1 MSDTYTDEPTPE
13 NYLKLI
19 ENEGEFSGDVD
30 MDVAGADL
38 AGIDMDVAESDVEGI
53 DLAEMDVEGIDL
65 AEIDLAD
72 MDVEGIDVADMDVA
86 RADLTGAEISGAPP
100 AEDRIVLAQ
109 ATTGKEELTKDRDLA
124 VQLYRENRNMPW
136 FTDYM
141 KQLGVESGQSASVAT
156 IAEAIDSEE
165 YTPDEIIFTIARAR
179 NAGVDSNEMFYTAL
193 SNAPRHYKES
203 ILHRRMGR
211 LPRDI
216 ALRDMVLTLA
226 EDAGI
231 PTEYIQRI
239 LDQPGAD
246 PNSILSRLTGWQD
259 VVTKMDAAE
268 MVVKAGGR
276 KLGETAPAAVA
287 ATKAGALTYRA
298 LAPVQLALSALP
310 FPLSGKIAKGAQVGA
325 AATVGGG
332 VFLGSTFLTQ
342 KTIDSIFGKAPPVTP
357 RALPWWMAGDAV
369 GTFWS
374 VGYPVRKTLGALPE
388 NTGLRTVAS
397 NLDYYNAS
405 FWERAKTFFPGMKE
419 STQNLLSEISKA
431 ANASWKGGPFAGIKG
446 GPWALAD
453 KQIALAFGVGA
464 GHAEAEYPGHFGWK
478 VALETGWGL
487 IQPQRLVWNLLKNIP
502 GAVKGAV
509 SGTKGAFAQSP
520 SGQHWASGTSWL
532 RKLLNNGGY
541 TDEMITNEIIPL
553 LETMETVGG
562 KAIPLPAGTR
572 TGVSELLALQ
582 STLQKQNARIAR
594 PVTGEMARIPDPE
607 NPGKFLEV
615 GKSGGPSLKTVLQ
628 NEEDAGI
635 NAILQAINVLRRTGS
650 PKGIQLASEIER
662 GMIEEAI
669 TTNLEQTI
677 KRALDAS
684 ARLGAPSEAPT
695 TMEAGKRVHELLVR
709 ALEDT
714 GNKIGEL
721 YTRAASGLNIRMEAP
736 NLVSK
741 WNELNSDVKETGVG
755 EVPEV
760 LLDMQGMKLL
770 RNFFQRR
777 GVTDEA
783 DQSMEVLQQAA
794 ASVRAEKTRL
804 RTSEAS
810 VGDAMAKSPEA
821 TNVVTRSLDIGE
833 TELLTLHTLPPDER
847 AMLLLDLGE
856 LASDYRGALGR
867 TLSPKLDATTR
878 NRVATLAEKISARIS
893 SQERLESAQNVLQ
906 TTKMPSAV
914 GELESFEGPIG
925 ELVKIRS
932 YLLDRIRTASANSE
946 YNEARILGELQ
957 DAIQKDIDGLLEG
970 RAGAA
975 AGRLRGALPAGI
987 DAANETAA
995 EAIRV
1000 LRVAQNAA
1008 KARHDAFS
1016 RTFASN
1022 VIARKPS
1029 GETRIPPEVLLQKLF
1044 GGGSNPTALMTRD
1057 IQKAVTFVAEGT
1069 EDIAGTA
1076 LAAETRGKTLM
1087 ELYDTMLRSVVTSK
1101 VMKPIPNPAEEGQF
1115 LTDAATG
1122 ELKMAVDQ
1130 VALANV
1136 AEEYK
1141 QVLNM
1146 RGMEPLRALMT
1157 DTKGTNIAHIKSLL
1171 GPNSAFRKSLE
1182 DQAQYSAYWAKTGKN
1197 VSGAP
1202 VGEAV
1207 ENPSTAIAE
1216 AIGDNFHPVK
1226 RFQHLIDNVVKGNI
1240 KVGDTLRPLDAAHHE
1255 QVLTGFRDAVMD
1267 WAWLNATNSNGGINV
1282 KVLRESLFGHLGR
1295 SNKSVMGMLRMAK
1308 TADGATIVD
1317 LSFNNNLKKSLRTFE
1332 RIKEASSNKT
1342 DLASVIGEDANG
1354 LEIFGLRMLGSG
1366 MGAWVADWLG
1376 RATLIA
1382 QSAGSK
1388 LLVDAV
1394 GRMPKLSERVV
1405 LSTMVDNP
1413 PLMAAMLR
1421 RGPMTVKQAKLIS
1434 GFFGKVLGS
1443 SLPAALTEQT
1453 IMRIKQRELKEKIA
1467 RVKRA
1472 HPDRPWLAER
1482 IPEYSQDVLR
1492 YVPPRPN
1499 VRAYPPSEA
1508 PAPVATPPIQNAPA
1522 PVVAPSVQPAPA
1534 AAPPGGLAYQDL
1546 FRGDMISPLLE
1557 ARQERQQLAATQG
1570 LGSLA

>member
-38 AGIDMDVAESDVEGI
+38 AEIDMDVAESDVEEI
-53 DLAEMDVEGIDL
+53 DLAGADL
-65 AEIDLAD
+65 AEIDLA
-72 MDVEGIDVADMDVA
+72 G
-86 RADLTGAEISGAPP
+86 ADLAEIDLAGAEISGAPP

-124 VQLYRENRNMPW
+124 VQLYRESRNMPW

-156 IAEAIDSEE
+156 IAEAIDSGE
-165 YTPDEIIFTIARAR
+165 YTPEEIMFTVARAR

-193 SNAPRHYKES
+193 SSAPRHYKES

-276 KLGETAPAAVA
+276 SLGATAPAAVA
-287 ATKAGALTYRA
+287 ATKAGQLTYRA

-310 FPLSGKIAKGAQVGA
+310 VPWSGKIAKGVQVGA

-342 KTIDSIFGKAPPVTP
+342 DIIDSIFGKAPPVTP
-357 RALPWWMAGDAV
+357 RAMPYWMAGDAV
-369 GTFWS
+369 GTFWG
-374 VGYPVRKTLGALPE
+374 VGYPVRKALGALPE
-388 NTGLRTVAS
+388 NTALRTVAA
-397 NLDYYNAS
+397 NMDYYNAS

-419 STQNLLSEISKA
+419 SSQNFLSAISQA

-446 GPWALAD
+446 APWALAD
-453 KQIALAFGVGA
+453 KQVALMFGVGA

-478 VALETGWGL
+478 IALETGWGL
-487 IQPQRLVWNLLKNIP
+487 IQPQRLMWNLLKKIP
-502 GAVKGAV
+502 GAIKGTV
-509 SGTKGAFAQSP
+509 SGTKGAFGVP
-520 SGQHWASGTSWL
+520 SEEHWISGTNWL
-532 RKLLNNGGY
+532 RKLFNNGGY
-541 TDEMITNEIIPL
+541 TDEMIASEIVPL

-572 TGVSELLALQ
+572 VGSPELLGLQ
-582 STLQKQNARIAR
+582 ATLQQQNARIAR
-594 PVTGEMARIPDPE
+594 PVKGEMARIPDPE
-607 NPGKFLEV
+607 NPGKFIEV

-628 NEEDAGI
+628 KEEDAGI
-635 NAILQAINVLRRTGS
+635 TAVLQAINVLRRTGS
-650 PKGIQLASEIER
+650 PKGIQLAAEIER

-684 ARLGAPSEAPT
+684 ARLGAPYEAPT

-721 YTRAASGLNIRMEAP
+721 YTRAASGLSIRMEAP

-741 WNELNSDVKETGVG
+741 WNELHSDVKETGVG

-760 LLDMQGMKLL
+760 LMDMQGMKLL

-810 VGDAMAKSPEA
+810 VDDAMAKSPEA
-821 TNVVTRSLDIGE
+821 TKVVTRSLDIGDM
-833 TELLTLHTLPPDER
+833 ELLTLHTLPPDER
-847 AMLLLDLGE
+847 AMLLRELGE
-856 LASDYRGALGR
+856 LSNDYRSALGR

-878 NRVATLAEKISARIS
+878 TRVAALAEKISARIR
-893 SQERLESAQNVLQ
+893 SQERLESAQNVLK
-906 TTKMPSAV
+906 TTKMPAAV

-970 RAGAA
+970 GV
-975 AGRLRGALPAGI
+975 LPAGI

-995 EAIRV
+995 EAIRL

-1101 VMKPIPNPAEEGQF
+1101 VLRKIPDPAEPGQY

-1157 DTKGTNIAHIKSLL
+1157 DTKGTNVAHIEALL

-1182 DQAQYSAYWAKTGKN
+1182 DQAQYSAYWAKTGQT

-1207 ENPSTAIAE
+1207 ENPSIAIAE

-1226 RFQHLIDNVVKGNI
+1226 RFQHLLDNVVKGEI
-1240 KVGDTLRPLDAAHHE
+1240 RVGDTVVPLDAAHHE
-1255 QVLTGFRDAVMD
+1255 QVMIGFRDAVID

-1308 TADGATIVD
+1308 TAEGATIVD
-1317 LSFNNNLKKSLRTFE
+1317 LSFNNNLKKSLRIFE
-1332 RIKEASSNKT
+1332 KIKEASLNKT

-1394 GRMPKLSERVV
+1394 GRMPKLAERVV

-1453 IMRIKQRELKEKIA
+1453 IMRIKQRELKEKIE
-1467 RVKRA
+1467 RVQRA

-1499 VRAYPPSEA
+1499 VRAYPPSAA
-1508 PAPVATPPIQNAPA
+1508 PAPVATPSIQDTPA

-1534 AAPPGGLAYQDL
+1534 AASPGGLAYQNV
-1546 FRGDMISPLLE
+1546 FPGDPISPLLE
-1557 ARQERQQLAATQG
+1557 ARQQRQQRQQLAATQG

>member
-1 MSDTYTDEPTPE
+1 MSDTYTGELTPE
-13 NYLKLI
+13 NYLELI
-19 ENEGEFSGDVD
+19 EPEGEFSGDVAESD
-30 MDVAGADL
+30 VAESDVAGADVAGADLAGADLAGIDVDVAGADVAGADL
-38 AGIDMDVAESDVEGI
+38 AGID
-53 DLAEMDVEGIDL
+53 
-65 AEIDLAD
+65 
-72 MDVEGIDVADMDVA
+72 VA
-86 RADLTGAEISGAPP
+86 RADIAGADLTGAEISGAPP

-109 ATTGKEELTKDRDLA
+109 ATTGKEEFTKDRDQA
-124 VQLYRENRNMPW
+124 VQLYRESRNMPW

-156 IAEAIDSEE
+156 IAEAIDSGE
-165 YTPDEIIFTIARAR
+165 YTPEEIIFTVARAR
-179 NAGVDSNEMFYTAL
+179 NAGVDLNEMFYTAL
-193 SNAPRHYKES
+193 SSAPRHYKES

-239 LDQPGAD
+239 LDEPGAD
-246 PNSILSRLTGWQD
+246 PNSILSRLTGAQD

-287 ATKAGALTYRA
+287 GAEAGALTFRA
-298 LAPVQLALSALP
+298 LAPVQLVLSALP

-357 RALPWWMAGDAV
+357 RAMPWWMAGDAV
-369 GTFWS
+369 GTYWG
-374 VGYPVRKTLGALPE
+374 VGYPVRKALGALPE

-419 STQNLLSEISKA
+419 STQNLLSSISNA

-478 VALETGWGL
+478 ISLETGWGL

-520 SGQHWASGTSWL
+520 SEKHWASGTSWL
-532 RKLLNNGGY
+532 RKLFNNGGY
-541 TDEMITNEIIPL
+541 TDEMIANEIVPL

-562 KAIPLPAGTR
+562 KAIPMPAGTR
-572 TGVSELLALQ
+572 IGSPELLGLQ
-582 STLQKQNARIAR
+582 ATLQQQNARIAR
-594 PVTGEMARIPDPE
+594 PVKGEMARIPDPE
-607 NPGKFLEV
+607 NPGKFIEV
-615 GKSGGPSLKTVLQ
+615 GKSGGPSLKSVLQ
-628 NEEDAGI
+628 KEEDAGI
-635 NAILQAINVLRRTGS
+635 TAILQAINVLRRTGS

-684 ARLGAPSEAPT
+684 ARLGAPYEAPT

-760 LLDMQGMKLL
+760 LMDMQGMKLL

-794 ASVRAEKTRL
+794 ASVRAERTRL

-847 AMLLLDLGE
+847 AMLLLELGK
-856 LASDYRGALGR
+856 LSNDYRSALGK

-970 RAGAA
+970 GAGA

-1101 VMKPIPNPAEEGQF
+1101 VLKPIPNPAEEGQF

-1122 ELKMAVDQ
+1122 KLKMAVDQ

-1146 RGMEPLRALMT
+1146 RGMEPLKALMT
-1157 DTKGTNIAHIKSLL
+1157 DTEGPNLAHIKALL

-1182 DQAQYSAYWAKTGKN
+1182 DQARYSAYWAKTGQN

-1226 RFQHLIDNVVKGNI
+1226 RFQHLLDNVVKGEI
-1240 KVGDTLRPLDAAHHE
+1240 RVGDTVVPLDAAHHE
-1255 QVLTGFRDAVMD
+1255 QVMTGFRDAVMD

-1332 RIKEASSNKT
+1332 KIKEASLNKT

-1453 IMRIKQRELKEKIA
+1453 IMRIKQRELKEKIE
-1467 RVKRA
+1467 RVQRA

-1482 IPEYSQDVLR
+1482 IPGYSQDVLR

-1499 VRAYPPSEA
+1499 VRAYPPSAA
-1508 PAPVATPPIQNAPA
+1508 PAPVAPPP
-1522 PVVAPSVQPAPA
+1522 VQPAPA
-1534 AAPPGGLAYQDL
+1534 AAPPGGLSYQDV
-1546 FRGDMISPLLE
+1546 FPDDRTISPLLD
-1557 ARQERQQLAATQG
+1557 ARKERQQLSASQG
-1570 LGSLA
+1570 IGSLA

>member
-30 MDVAGADL
+30 MDVAGTDL
-38 AGIDMDVAESDVEGI
+38 AGIDMDVAESDLAGI
-53 DLAEMDVEGIDL
+53 DV
-65 AEIDLAD
+65 AEIDLAGG
-72 MDVEGIDVADMDVA
+72 DVAEIDVADMDVA

-109 ATTGKEELTKDRDLA
+109 ATTGKEELAKDRDLA
-124 VQLYRENRNMPW
+124 VQLYRESRNMPW

-156 IAEAIDSEE
+156 IAEAIDNGE
-165 YTPDEIIFTIARAR
+165 YTPEEIMFTIARAR

-193 SNAPRHYKES
+193 SSAPRHYKES

-276 KLGETAPAAVA
+276 SLGETAPAAVA

-342 KTIDSIFGKAPPVTP
+342 KSIDSIFGKAAPVTP
-357 RALPWWMAGDAV
+357 RAMPWWMAGDAV
-369 GTFWS
+369 GTFWG

-419 STQNLLSEISKA
+419 SSQNLLSAISGAAKA
-431 ANASWKGGPFAGIKG
+431 KYQRGPFAGIEG
-446 GPWALAD
+446 APWALAD

-478 VALETGWGL
+478 IALETGWGL
-487 IQPQRLVWNLLKNIP
+487 IQPQRLLWNLARKIP

-509 SGTKGAFAQSP
+509 SGTKGAFGVP
-520 SGQHWASGTSWL
+520 SEQHWASGTSWL
-532 RKLLNNGGY
+532 RKLLNHGGY

-572 TGVSELLALQ
+572 TGVPELLALQ

-635 NAILQAINVLRRTGS
+635 NAVLQAINVLRRTGS

-777 GVTDEA
+777 GGTDEA
-783 DQSMEVLQQAA
+783 DQSMEVLQQQ
-794 ASVRAEKTRL
+794 VR
-804 RTSEAS
+804 
-810 VGDAMAKSPEA
+810 
-821 TNVVTRSLDIGE
+821 
-833 TELLTLHTLPPDER
+833 
-847 AMLLLDLGE
+847 
-856 LASDYRGALGR
+856 
-867 TLSPKLDATTR
+867 
-878 NRVATLAEKISARIS
+878 
-893 SQERLESAQNVLQ
+893 
-906 TTKMPSAV
+906 
-914 GELESFEGPIG
+914 
-925 ELVKIRS
+925 
-932 YLLDRIRTASANSE
+932 
-946 YNEARILGELQ
+946 
-957 DAIQKDIDGLLEG
+957 
-970 RAGAA
+970 
-975 AGRLRGALPAGI
+975 
-987 DAANETAA
+987 
-995 EAIRV
+995 
-1000 LRVAQNAA
+1000 
-1008 KARHDAFS
+1008 
-1016 RTFASN
+1016 
-1022 VIARKPS
+1022 
-1029 GETRIPPEVLLQKLF
+1029 
-1044 GGGSNPTALMTRD
+1044 
-1057 IQKAVTFVAEGT
+1057 
-1069 EDIAGTA
+1069 
-1076 LAAETRGKTLM
+1076 
-1087 ELYDTMLRSVVTSK
+1087 
-1101 VMKPIPNPAEEGQF
+1101 
-1115 LTDAATG
+1115 
-1122 ELKMAVDQ
+1122 
-1130 VALANV
+1130 
-1136 AEEYK
+1136 
-1141 QVLNM
+1141 
-1146 RGMEPLRALMT
+1146 
-1157 DTKGTNIAHIKSLL
+1157 
-1171 GPNSAFRKSLE
+1171 
-1182 DQAQYSAYWAKTGKN
+1182 
-1197 VSGAP
+1197 
-1202 VGEAV
+1202 
-1207 ENPSTAIAE
+1207 
-1216 AIGDNFHPVK
+1216 
-1226 RFQHLIDNVVKGNI
+1226 
-1240 KVGDTLRPLDAAHHE
+1240 
-1255 QVLTGFRDAVMD
+1255 
-1267 WAWLNATNSNGGINV
+1267 
-1282 KVLRESLFGHLGR
+1282 
-1295 SNKSVMGMLRMAK
+1295 
-1308 TADGATIVD
+1308 
-1317 LSFNNNLKKSLRTFE
+1317 
-1332 RIKEASSNKT
+1332 
-1342 DLASVIGEDANG
+1342 
-1354 LEIFGLRMLGSG
+1354 
-1366 MGAWVADWLG
+1366 
-1376 RATLIA
+1376 
-1382 QSAGSK
+1382 
-1388 LLVDAV
+1388 
-1394 GRMPKLSERVV
+1394 
-1405 LSTMVDNP
+1405 
-1413 PLMAAMLR
+1413 
-1421 RGPMTVKQAKLIS
+1421 
-1434 GFFGKVLGS
+1434 
-1443 SLPAALTEQT
+1443 
-1453 IMRIKQRELKEKIA
+1453 
-1467 RVKRA
+1467 
-1472 HPDRPWLAER
+1472 
-1482 IPEYSQDVLR
+1482 
-1492 YVPPRPN
+1492 
-1499 VRAYPPSEA
+1499 VR
-1508 PAPVATPPIQNAPA
+1508 
-1522 PVVAPSVQPAPA
+1522 
-1534 AAPPGGLAYQDL
+1534 
-1546 FRGDMISPLLE
+1546 
-1557 ARQERQQLAATQG
+1557 
-1570 LGSLA
+1570 